1 MRKAISEGVV
11 FSFFSYFRK
20 SHIKNP
26 TMQISFLEIKWTDV
40 LDVVLVT
47 FLLYYIY
54 KLVKGSVASRVFLG
68 YLLIYLFYLIVKA
81 IGLELLTRILEYF
94 MGVGAIALIVLFQ
107 QEIRRFLLLVGKS
120 TSLANNQV
128 FAKLLGNQ
136 LEKENA
142 TPLKIV
148 SDVAKTMSSEFT
160 GGIIVLQKDDDLSKF
175 IDSGDIVDAVLSKK
189 MLVTIFSQYSLLND
203 GAAIIN
209 KGRIKAAHCIL
220 PIASGD
226 DLPSNYGFRHRAA
239 LGISEATDAVAI
251 CISEENGKISLAID
265 GNIKIVSAV
274 ELERELR
281 RYFLNEIQ

>member
-1 MRKAISEGVV
+1 
-11 FSFFSYFRK
+11 
-20 SHIKNP
+20 
-26 TMQISFLEIKWTDV
+26 MQISFLEIKWTDV
-40 LDVVLVT
+40 LDVILVT

-107 QEIRRFLLLVGKS
+107 QEIRRFLLMVGKS
-120 TSLANNQV
+120 TSIANNQV

>member
-1 MRKAISEGVV
+1 MA

-20 SHIKNP
+20 SHIKIP
-26 TMQISFLEIKWTDV
+26 AMQISFLEIKWTDV

-54 KLVKGSVASRVFLG
+54 KLVRGSVASRVFLG

-107 QEIRRFLLLVGKS
+107 QEIRRFLLIVGKS
-120 TSLANNQV
+120 TSLTNNKF
-128 FAKLLGNQ
+128 FARLFGNE
-136 LEKENA
+136 LEKEST
-142 TPLKIV
+142 TPLKMV
-148 SDVAKTMSSEFT
+148 SDASRTMSSEFT
-160 GGIIVLQKDDDLSKF
+160 GGIIVLQKDDDLNKF
-175 IDSGDIVDAVLSKK
+175 VESGDIIDAVLSKK
-189 MLVTIFSQYSLLND
+189 LLVSIFSQYSLLND
-203 GAAIIN
+203 GAVIIN
-209 KGRIKAAHCIL
+209 KGRIIAAHCIL
-220 PIASGD
+220 PIASGE

-239 LGISEATDAVAI
+239 LGISEATDAAAI

-265 GNIKIVSAV
+265 GNIKIVSAG

-281 RYFLNEIQ
+281 RYFLNEIS